1 MIQFFLYLIDSE
13 NDEND
18 GISEEGFLTV
28 CKLAEKAGIDMI
40 QVSGFKWNQRKTKK
54 WTILF

>member
-40 QVSGFKWNQRKTKK
+40 QVSGFKWTRERP
-54 WTILF
+54 